1 MPFREIRHEGLGF
14 GIQGLGFRDLGFSPG
29 HLGFRVHGLGSD
41 RLNRD
46 LRRWVFSPL
55 SILMC
60 FEVFFGVSSFNIA
73 FQGMSG
79 KVSRLFGIL
88 AASGVLRIKDL

>member
-1 MPFREIRHEGLGF
+1 MGWVLIGSIEILEG
-14 GIQGLGFRDLGFSPG
+14 
-29 HLGFRVHGLGSD
+29 V
-41 RLNRD
+41 
-46 LRRWVFSPL
+46 
-55 SILMC
+55 C

-88 AASGVLRIKDL
+88 AASGVFRIKDL

>member
-46 LRRWVFSPL
+46 LRRCVF
-55 SILMC
+55 
-60 FEVFFGVSSFNIA
+60 
-73 FQGMSG
+73 
-79 KVSRLFGIL
+79 
-88 AASGVLRIKDL
+88 